1 MNKKLGAN
9 ITETMSGTSI
19 KHVQVTDLF
28 LSGIV
33 KINV

>member
-1 MNKKLGAN
+1 MSKKLGAN
-9 ITETMSGTSI
+9 ITKTIARSI

-33 KINV
+33 KISF